1 VDITRRRVDRRSP
14 TTAPSQVLLKNT
26 PTLYDDHGQDLG
38 RGYDRQTFDVA
49 LGQVSG
55 VPVNPAVTVGLA
67 VVGKF
72 PWRYASAYIVAQ
84 VIGAVVTALAA

>member
-1 VDITRRRVDRRSP
+1 
-14 TTAPSQVLLKNT
+14 
-26 PTLYDDHGQDLG
+26 
-38 RGYDRQTFDVA
+38 VA